1 MPGRWPGVTT
11 LSRVNRKPVAWLY
24 LCRAAERRL
33 GSGPCT
39 GKSKEVLAMGLTWR
53 DLVSCCVMTVIVIG
67 YVAYLQGTSL
77 LLISSTWAA
86 SAVVL
91 LLGIGC
97 AVIAGG
103 DLYTRPQPGL
113 GAVFRRVAT
122 GLGTI
127 AVIAGLTGLI
137 TGSAH
142 ALEIL
147 VVVTIAWLATAIF
160 WHVLTIG
167 SED

>member
-1 MPGRWPGVTT
+1 
-11 LSRVNRKPVAWLY
+11 
-24 LCRAAERRL
+24 
-33 GSGPCT
+33 
-39 GKSKEVLAMGLTWR
+39 MGLTWR
-53 DLVSCCVMTVIVIG
+53 DMVSSCTITVIILA
-67 YVAYLQGTSL
+67 YIAYLEGTSL
-77 LLISSTWAA
+77 LLISSTWAI

-91 LLGIGC
+91 LLGLGC

-103 DLYTRPQPGL
+103 DLYTRPQPRL
-113 GAVFRRVAT
+113 GAVFRRIAT

>member
-1 MPGRWPGVTT
+1 
-11 LSRVNRKPVAWLY
+11 
-24 LCRAAERRL
+24 
-33 GSGPCT
+33 
-39 GKSKEVLAMGLTWR
+39 MGLTWR
-53 DLVSCCVMTVIVIG
+53 DMVSSGAITVILIA
-67 YVAYLQGTSL
+67 YVAYLEGTSL
-77 LLISSTWAA
+77 VLISSTWAI

-97 AVIAGG
+97 AALAGG

-127 AVIAGLTGLI
+127 AVVAGLAGLV

-147 VVVTIAWLATAIF
+147 VVVTIAWLATATF

-167 SED
+167 SER

>member
-1 MPGRWPGVTT
+1 
-11 LSRVNRKPVAWLY
+11 
-24 LCRAAERRL
+24 
-33 GSGPCT
+33 
-39 GKSKEVLAMGLTWR
+39 MGLTWR
-53 DLVSCCVMTVIVIG
+53 DMVSSGAITVILIA
-67 YVAYLQGTSL
+67 YVAYLEGTSL
-77 LLISSTWAA
+77 VLISSTWAI

-97 AVIAGG
+97 AVLAGG

-127 AVIAGLTGLI
+127 AVVAGLAGLV

-147 VVVTIAWLATAIF
+147 VVVTIAWLATATF

-167 SED
+167 SER

>member
-1 MPGRWPGVTT
+1 
-11 LSRVNRKPVAWLY
+11 
-24 LCRAAERRL
+24 
-33 GSGPCT
+33 
-39 GKSKEVLAMGLTWR
+39 MGLTWR
-53 DLVSCCVMTVIVIG
+53 DAVSSVVIMVIV
-67 YVAYLQGTSL
+67 VAYAAFVAGGTGL
-77 LLISSTWAA
+77 LLISSTWAI

-97 AVIAGG
+97 AVLAGG
-103 DLYTRPQPGL
+103 DLYTRPQPRL
-113 GAVFRRVAT
+113 GAVFRRIAT

-127 AVIAGLTGLI
+127 AVVAGLAGLI

-147 VVVTIAWLATAIF
+147 VVVTIAWLATATF

-167 SED
+167 SEQ